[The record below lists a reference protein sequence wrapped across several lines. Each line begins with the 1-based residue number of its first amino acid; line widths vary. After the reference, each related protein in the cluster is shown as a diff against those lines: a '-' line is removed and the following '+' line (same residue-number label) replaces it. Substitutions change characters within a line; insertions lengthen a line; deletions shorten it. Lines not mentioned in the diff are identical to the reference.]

1 MYKLTG
7 NIRGILLLFPFV
19 IRLFLADAVLSFLLP
34 FSYFFPTGVYD
45 LSSSIAAAVWLHI
58 QSIFTRSNAANITF
72 SGTPLPAH
80 ESAIVIANHVS
91 WTDFYMI
98 QALAIRAGMLGR
110 CRWFAKS
117 QLKTVPFL
125 GWGLWAMGMPL
136 VTRDWTHDS
145 QEMDRVFRGIKK
157 YNWPTCR
164 SFDCNAKVQHGPAAN
179 NRTAGLISYSEA
191 TRYTPEKYTE
201 TLAWCQAHGRPFP
214 QHTLYP
220 RTRGF
225 ITTVQQLRGTPHVKA
240 IYDLTIA
247 YAEKRPSSS
256 EKWAFLTAP
265 DMWQSLSEPR
275 LNTRWKFHVHVE
287 RYPLKILPETEEG
300 LKQWLEDKWIEKGVR
315 LEQLRQGLLAGRAW

>member
-1 MYKLTG
+1 MYKLAG
-7 NIRGILLLFPFV
+7 NIRGVLLLLPFV
-19 IRLFLADAVLSFLLP
+19 VRLFLADAALSFLLP

-72 SGTPLPAH
+72 SGIPLPTS
-80 ESAIVIANHVS
+80 ESAIVVANHIS

-117 QLKTVPFL
+117 QLKKVPFL

-157 YNWPTCR
+157 YNWPTCT
-164 SFDCNAKVQHGPAAN
+164 SFDCNAKVQLRLSVDHHAV
-179 NRTAGLISYSEA
+179 GLIAYSEA
-191 TRYTPEKYTE
+191 TRYTPEKYAE
-201 TLAWCQAHGRPFP
+201 TLAWCKAHDRPLP

-225 ITTVQQLRGTPHVKA
+225 ITTVQQLRETPHVKA
-240 IYDLTIA
+240 VYDLTIA
-247 YAEKRPSSS
+247 YAEKRPSPG
-256 EKWAFLTAP
+256 EKWVFLAAP

-275 LNTRWKFHVHVE
+275 LNRRWKCHVHVE
-287 RYPLKILPETEEG
+287 RYPLKLLPDTEEG
-300 LKQWLEDKWIEKGVR
+300 LKLWLEVKWIEKGVR
-315 LEQLRQGLLAGRAW
+315 LEQLRQRMLAGQAW

>member
-1 MYKLTG
+1 MYKLAG
-7 NIRGILLLFPFV
+7 NIRGILLLLPFV

-45 LSSSIAAAVWLHI
+45 LSSNVAAAVWLHI

-72 SGTPLPAH
+72 SGIPLPAH
-80 ESAIVIANHVS
+80 ESAIVVANHVS

-98 QALAIRAGMLGR
+98 QALAIKAGMLGR

-145 QEMDRVFRGIKK
+145 QEMDRVFRGIRK
-157 YNWPTCR
+157 YNWPTW
-164 SFDCNAKVQHGPAAN
+164 
-179 NRTAGLISYSEA
+179 LISYSEA
-191 TRYTPEKYTE
+191 TRYTPEKYAE
-201 TLAWCQAHGRPFP
+201 TLAWCKTHGRPFP

-240 IYDLTIA
+240 VYDLTIA
-247 YAEKRPSSS
+247 YAEKRPSSNG
-256 EKWAFLTAP
+256 KWAFLAAP
-265 DMWQSLSEPR
+265 DMWQSLSEPG
-275 LNTRWKFHVHVE
+275 LSARWKFHVHVE

-300 LKQWLEDKWIEKGVR
+300 LKRWLEDRWIEKGER